1 MKRKR
6 QTNRPRWRD
15 RHHHLH
21 AIAQTALAAVD
32 PFNAVMRYV
41 QLKDNLLTIG
51 SKTYILEQ
59 DLRIYVVGAGK
70 AGVAMASAVEHVLG
84 ERISGSL
91 VSVPSLPTKEY
102 SEIHFC
108 QGGHP
113 LPTAGSIRAGEKIK
127 DLLGNV
133 REKDLVLVLISGGG
147 SALLELP
154 LEGLELSDL
163 QKVNDLLIKSGAPIQ
178 DINIVRRQLSMMKG
192 GGLARLASPAHTIA
206 LILSDVVGDSL
217 EAIASGPTTPSTTD
231 VNDVWDV
238 LRRYKLESKLPKSV
252 KNALELSA
260 ETREEFLGQRKT
272 KVTNII
278 IGSNEMAAKAA
289 VDQAK
294 ELGFSGILLTT
305 KVQGEAREV
314 GRRIGILV
322 KSIKIPENGS
332 PLCIVLGG
340 ETTVMVQGTGVG
352 GRNQELAL
360 AAALELEQVPNVAVM
375 TLATDG
381 IDGPTPSAGAIVDG
395 RTISKARTLD
405 LDAESF
411 LMNNDSHTL
420 FKEIGSTVT
429 LGPTGTNVND
439 LVFSLVYDA

>member
-1 MKRKR
+1 MKKER

-15 RHHHLH
+15 RRHHLH

-32 PFNAVMRYV
+32 PFNAVTRYL

-51 SKTYILEQ
+51 LKTFVMEK
-59 DLRIYVVGAGK
+59 DFRIYVVGAGK
-70 AGVAMASAVEHVLG
+70 AGVAMASAVEQIL
-84 ERISGSL
+84 EKRISGSL
-91 VSVPSLPTKEY
+91 VSVPNLPTEEF
-102 SEIHFC
+102 SVIHFC

-113 LPTAGSIRAGEKIK
+113 LPTAGSIQAGEQIK
-127 DLLGNV
+127 DLLKDV

-154 LEGLELSDL
+154 LEGLRLSDL
-163 QKVNDLLIKSGAPIQ
+163 QNVNDLLIKSGAPIQ
-178 DINIVRRQLSMMKG
+178 DINIVRRQLSMIKG
-192 GGLARLASPAHTIA
+192 GGLARMASPAHIVA

-217 EAIASGPTTPSTTD
+217 EAIASGLTTTSTTD

-238 LRRYKLESKLPKSV
+238 LKRYKLASKLPENV
-252 KNALELSA
+252 KNALELSI
-260 ETREEFLGQRKT
+260 ETREEFHGQRRT
-272 KVTNII
+272 DITNII

-289 VDQAK
+289 VGHAK

-305 KVQGEAREV
+305 RVQGEAKEV
-314 GRRIGILV
+314 GRYIGSLV
-322 KSIKIPENGS
+322 KAVKIPENGS

-340 ETTVMVQGTGVG
+340 ETTVTVQGIGVG

-360 AAALELEQVPNVAVM
+360 ATALELENVPNVAVM
-375 TLATDG
+375 TFATDG

-395 RTISKARTLD
+395 RTISKARSLD
-405 LDAESF
+405 LDGESF
-411 LMNNDSHTL
+411 LMNNDSHTF
-420 FKEIGSTVT
+420 FKEIGDAVA

-439 LVFSLVYDA
+439 LVFCLIYDA